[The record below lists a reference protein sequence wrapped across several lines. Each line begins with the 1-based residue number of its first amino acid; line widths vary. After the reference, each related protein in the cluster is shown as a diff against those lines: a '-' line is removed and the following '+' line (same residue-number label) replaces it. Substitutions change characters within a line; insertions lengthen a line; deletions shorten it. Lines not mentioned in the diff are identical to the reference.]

1 MARLDGKVAIV
12 TGGGSGFGEASCV
25 LFAKE
30 GAKVVVADWSAE
42 GGERVTKR
50 IKDDGGEATFAQVD
64 VSKSAD
70 IQEMIKTAITNYGKL
85 DILYNNAGMQWGPD
99 GPISYD
105 VATYPEEEAEQV
117 IDINFK
123 GNFLGMKYAIPE
135 MLKNGGGSILCT
147 ASSCVFSACQGHAVY
162 AGTKGAIYSL
172 ARSVAVEYAT
182 QGIRCNTIGPGPGR
196 TPFHKDYIR
205 LHPDGWDTI
214 VNAIPMKRAAEPE
227 DVAYAAL
234 FFASD
239 ESAYITGQNL
249 MVDGGYTCGGF
260 PIPMTDE

>member
-1 MARLDGKVAIV
+1 MARLEGKVAIV
-12 TGGGSGFGEASCV
+12 TGGGSGFGEASCK

-30 GAKVVVADWSAE
+30 GAKVVVADWKPE
-42 GGERVTKR
+42 GGERVAQE
-50 IKDDGGEATFAQVD
+50 IKDAGGEATFAKTD

-70 IQEMIKTAITNYGKL
+70 IQRMVKTAVDNYGKL
-85 DILYNNAGMQWGPD
+85 DILFNNAGMQWGPD

-105 VATYPEEEAEQV
+105 VHSYPEEEAEQV

-135 MLKNGGGSILCT
+135 MLKNKGGSIIST

-162 AGTKGAIYSL
+162 AGTKGGIYSL
-172 ARSVAVEYAT
+172 ARSVAVEYAKK
-182 QGIRCNTIGPGPGR
+182 GIRCNTIGPGPGR
-196 TPFHKDYIR
+196 TPFHTEYIE
-205 LHPDGWDTI
+205 LHPHGWKTI

-227 DVAYAAL
+227 DVAWAAL

-239 ESAYITGQNL
+239 ESKYITGQNL